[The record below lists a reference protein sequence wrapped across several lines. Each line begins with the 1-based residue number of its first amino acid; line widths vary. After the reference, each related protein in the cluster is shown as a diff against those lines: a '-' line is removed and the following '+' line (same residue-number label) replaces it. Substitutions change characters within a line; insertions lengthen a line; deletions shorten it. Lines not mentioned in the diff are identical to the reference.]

1 MMEQMKQKDK
11 EKRLALKELLDPFTN
26 PKKQTGAFFSKVKA
40 YNDPCYAVVLG
51 FIGALL
57 MGLVLPWFGF
67 FFMKVEFALMIPPSS
82 VTPNM
87 KDEVNKWCLYMFCL
101 AITAGLCTF
110 VGKFS
115 FVVVGENITMNM
127 RRNLYQALLR
137 KHIGWHDDRSHAS
150 GMMTSVLASDV
161 QALNG
166 VSTESFA
173 VMVEALFAV
182 VFGIA
187 LAYYFCW

>member
-1 MMEQMKQKDK
+1 MKQKDL
-11 EKRLALKELLDPFTN
+11 EKAKALKEILDPYTN
-26 PKKQTGAFFSKVKA
+26 PKKQTGAFFNKVKA

-51 FIGALL
+51 FVGAIL

-67 FFMKVEFALMIPPSS
+67 FFMKVEFALMN
-82 VTPNM
+82 PNLDKM
-87 KDEVNKWCLYMFCL
+87 KTEVNKWSLYMFCL
-101 AITAGLCTF
+101 AIVAGVCTF
-110 VGKFS
+110 IGKFS
-115 FVVVGENITMNM
+115 FVVVGENITMNI
-127 RRNLYQALLR
+127 RKNLYQALLR

-173 VMVEALFAV
+173 VILEALFAV
-182 VFGIA
+182 MFGIA